1 MKRWKDPLRVA
12 YFHQQ
17 FQTSI
22 CTTSSTYGSRNVFA
36 DSLGEKP
43 TWFVT
48 RTITSSVFNTKM
60 RQKPSTRIL
69 LTGSNNLG
77 WKFQKRSLRLL
88 PSGVTRGRRTKMPR
102 AGAVEENLKRL
113 ISKGLLIIVVRERM
127 DASALNGK
135 LVPRNTVRACFE
147 QGCGCR
153 RIDTCQKMSS

>member
-12 YFHQQ
+12 YFHQL

-60 RQKPSTRIL
+60 RQKPSTRTVSYTHL
-69 LTGSNNLG
+69 RAHETRHDLVC
-77 WKFQKRSLRLL
+77 RLL
-88 PSGVTRGRRTKMPR
+88 LEKKKK
-102 AGAVEENLKRL
+102 KRKK
-113 ISKGLLIIVVRERM
+113 S
-127 DASALNGK
+127 
-135 LVPRNTVRACFE
+135 
-147 QGCGCR
+147 
-153 RIDTCQKMSS
+153 